1 MLALLVLGALDCTF
15 ERRTDRPSDRPA
27 ASGERAAALADTVR
41 GVIDAFDAALL
52 AGDTTAVLALLDS
65 ALVVYEGGAVD
76 SSRAAYAS
84 GHLQADMRFLR
95 SGVTR
100 DLLSSEVE
108 VLGAA
113 ALSLTRYRTSDDAG
127 GQPVRTQGAQT
138 MLLVRTPSGW
148 KIRHIHWSSRRL
160 PPPG

>member
-1 MLALLVLGALDCTF
+1 MLLLLGALDCTF
-15 ERRTDRPSDRPA
+15 ERRTDRPTDRPA
-27 ASGERAAALADTVR
+27 DSGQRAAALADSVR
-41 GVIDAFDAALL
+41 AVIDAFDAALL
-52 AGDTTAVLALLDS
+52 AGDSTAVLALLDS
-65 ALVVYEGGAVD
+65 ALVVYESGAVD

-95 SGVTR
+95 SGVTKNV
-100 DLLSSEVE
+100 LSSDIE

-113 ALSLTRYRTSDDAG
+113 ALALTRYRISGDSD
-127 GQPVRTQGAQT
+127 GQPVRMEGTQT

-160 PPPG
+160 APPS